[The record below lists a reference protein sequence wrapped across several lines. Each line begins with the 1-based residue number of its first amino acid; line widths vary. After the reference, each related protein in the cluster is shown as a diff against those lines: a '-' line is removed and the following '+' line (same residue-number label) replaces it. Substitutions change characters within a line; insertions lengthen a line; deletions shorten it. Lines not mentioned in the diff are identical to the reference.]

1 MNRSILIFSFVTLCG
16 SLIPVSNHA
25 QVCLNAKINLGIGL
39 GCLTAS
45 AITLGYAHK
54 RAQLIANKE
63 IPFDGHRARAAIG
76 NGIAYVLGYGLL
88 IPGIICSALGA
99 KNIG

>member
-1 MNRSILIFSFVTLCG
+1 MKRSILIFSLITLCG
-16 SLIPVSNHA
+16 SLIPVSTHT
-25 QVCLNAKINLGIGL
+25 QICLNDKINLGIGL
-39 GCLTAS
+39 GCLVAS
-45 AITLGYAHK
+45 AITLHNANK
-54 RAQLIANKE
+54 RAELIANKE